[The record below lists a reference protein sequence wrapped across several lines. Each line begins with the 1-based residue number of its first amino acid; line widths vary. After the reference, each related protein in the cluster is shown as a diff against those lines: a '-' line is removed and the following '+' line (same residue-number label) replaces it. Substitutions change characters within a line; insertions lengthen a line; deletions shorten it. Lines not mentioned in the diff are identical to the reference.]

1 MQYCVMFED
10 GTWTVLTLEVW
21 LHPNTTREMGFSVSL
36 SENLAT
42 SVQQQNITIEK
53 VALGPLLPFHIIH
66 VK

>member
-1 MQYCVMFED
+1 MFED

-21 LHPNTTREMGFSVSL
+21 LHHDTTREMGLSVSL

-42 SVQQQNITIEK
+42 SVHQQSITIEK
-53 VALGPLLPFHIIH
+53 EALGPLLLFHIIH